1 MAHQLATSI
10 LFLMLNNN
18 SLQLVVDATL
28 QLFLYPQFFGEPLI
42 RYKVE
47 ILWMKTATSND
58 VKLQNEEWFI
68 KMILLS
74 NLTTVYSIS
83 KCRLQVNA
91 YAFAILNQVTCSS
104 SNHWDLEHRSI
115 FIVTASITIHK
126 EPNTVAAV
134 VTSNNGIWRSINHS
148 SDIRILF
155 LNHSFCFLAL
165 LSHQLRPEKLI
176 ASYKCTS
183 FGGLD
188 MEQFEYGNMISK
200 WIEKGVWILNIIW
213 KQGLM
218 ALGVGRII
226 GLANP
231 FRMVWHGCKF
241 FLCKVLWKMW
251 SETIFILKN
260 VVDC

>member
-83 KCRLQVNA
+83 KCRLQVHA
-91 YAFAILNQVTCSS
+91 YAFAILNQVICSS

-115 FIVTASITIHK
+115 FVVTASITIHK
-126 EPNTVAAV
+126 EPNTIAAV
-134 VTSNNGIWRSINHS
+134 VISNNGIWRSINHR

-155 LNHSFCFLAL
+155 QNHSFCFLAL
-165 LSHQLRPEKLI
+165 LSHQLGPEKLI

-183 FGGLD
+183 FGGLSH
-188 MEQFEYGNMISK
+188 GTISI
-200 WIEKGVWILNIIW
+200 WHCDIQMNRKGVWILNIIW
-213 KQGLM
+213 K
-218 ALGVGRII
+218 
-226 GLANP
+226 
-231 FRMVWHGCKF
+231 
-241 FLCKVLWKMW
+241 
-251 SETIFILKN
+251 
-260 VVDC
+260 